1 MPFPLKALVL
11 VDALAPECDYQ
22 ILWHFK
28 FGKWLS
34 FFFPPQYLWTSVA
47 APCGSKE
54 DSICGFPGTVS

>member
-28 FGKWLS
+28 FGK
-34 FFFPPQYLWTSVA
+34 
-47 APCGSKE
+47 
-54 DSICGFPGTVS
+54 